1 MMDNRTRTIE
11 TLFTLATHLPR
22 DLWDVLLEQAT
33 SDPALRTAVRE
44 RLAARD
50 APADL
55 PTGAAEPMPASGG
68 VSWEEHLQDAFR
80 VGWIGR
86 HIGSYEVTGLLGQGG
101 MGTVYR
107 ARRADGQFEHE
118 VAIKVVRHDIES
130 PAALERLRSERQ
142 ILARLTHPAIAR
154 LIDGGTVGDGM
165 GGETPYFVM
174 ELVEG
179 EPI

>member
-1 MMDNRTRTIE
+1 MMDGRTRTIE

-50 APADL
+50 APADM

-68 VSWEEHLQDAFR
+68 VRWEERLQDAFR

-86 HIGSYEVTGLLGQGG
+86 HIGSYEITGLLGQGG

-107 ARRADGQFEHE
+107 ARRAD
-118 VAIKVVRHDIES
+118 ASSSTRS
-130 PAALERLRSERQ
+130 PSRWCATTSSHRPRSSGCAASGRSSR
-142 ILARLTHPAIAR
+142 
-154 LIDGGTVGDGM
+154 G
-165 GGETPYFVM
+165 
-174 ELVEG
+174 
-179 EPI
+179 